1 MIGRGEYTKTR
12 SGLIIGSAFVERPPA
27 PSRDAEFLQS
37 ALLNTAP
44 HYAER
49 VLDFLERNLGKLAAS
64 IIIGG
69 LVFGMLKRLLA

>member
-1 MIGRGEYTKTR
+1 MNRSNIVVTSRGIG
-12 SGLIIGSAFVERPPA
+12 IGSAYTEPPPA
-27 PSRDAEFLQS
+27 PSFDAELVQS

-49 VLDFLERNLGKLAAS
+49 ALDFLERNLGKLAAS

>member
-1 MIGRGEYTKTR
+1 MIGRSEYTKTR

-49 VLDFLERNLGKLAAS
+49 VLDFLERHTVRVALWIIAS
-64 IIIGG
+64 AFVIGAVKG
-69 LVFGMLKRLLA
+69 LVR